1 MSKVEV
7 LTKTVR
13 GRGSADTATLQA
25 MFPTTP
31 SLPGGYLG
39 QYTDAEVADIVRD
52 VLEVK
57 QADVPNGN
65 PEFSDFDPNYGQA
78 PDLSTVVT
86 AQDGTLIWNHYS
98 PPPTSP
104 GTPNAWGEAAA
115 KAVTTVPQGAP
126 SSSGMGST
134 KSPSESSQQ
143 IAQQFPGDKGQV
155 TGNLIK
161 GKSGATP

>member
-7 LTKTVR
+7 LRKTSR
-13 GRGSADTATLQA
+13 GRGSSDLATLQA

-39 QYTDAEVADIVRD
+39 QYTDSKIAEIVKNT
-52 VLEVK
+52 LSIK
-57 QADVPNGN
+57 QADTPNGN
-65 PEFSDFDPNYGQA
+65 PEFADFDPNYGQA
-78 PDLSTVVT
+78 PDLQTVEK
-86 AQDGTLIWNHYS
+86 AQDGTLVWNHYS

-104 GTPNAWGEAAA
+104 GTPNAWGESAAR
-115 KAVTTVPQGAP
+115 AVTTVPDTAP

-134 KSPSESSQQ
+134 KSPNVTSKSIS
-143 IAQQFPGDKGQV
+143 QQFPGDKGQV